1 LIYLLLIL
9 IGDLALVVVRGR
21 RNIIIDGR
29 SSGPGLVIII
39 VRHLYSVFL
48 VCGVG
53 VNSLVG

>member
-1 LIYLLLIL
+1 MR
-9 IGDLALVVVRGR
+9 DLALEVAGVVRGR

-48 VCGVG
+48 VCGVR
-53 VNSLVG
+53 VNSLVV